1 MTTITI
7 SKKITKEKDLVIIP
21 RREYEEF
28 LELKKIIPIVKP
40 THSELRAITKGRR
53 EMQKGHYITWQK
65 LKHELAH
72 SHNQDG
78 RKTT

>member
-28 LELKKIIPIVKP
+28 LELKKNN
-40 THSELRAITKGRR
+40 TDS
-53 EMQKGHYITWQK
+53 
-65 LKHELAH
+65 
-72 SHNQDG
+72 
-78 RKTT
+78 KTNTL